1 MDGWRADWVGM
12 QSSSTEAFF
21 KEISLLTRQ
30 GSPWPTALLAVDP
43 APPSWS
49 SWLRQ
54 ATEERC
60 YCLESG
66 ALVSVFQKKPLPTAS
81 VPPPT
86 ATQALCLLTRQH
98 WPADGLQPRSS
109 CMPHDPSP
117 YPKVCQSL
125 SHLVH
130 QPLFLA
136 MRLWPSFSPFW
147 IFISFPPTHKVG
159 LHTASWSQSTGRTLT
174 FQCRDT
180 AVPSPAGPRA
190 P

>member
-1 MDGWRADWVGM
+1 MPGGLGLSPSCSLFSIRHSRYSVKICSIKEPMDGWRADWVGM

-109 CMPHDPSP
+109 CMPHEPSP

-136 MRLWPSFSPFW
+136 M
-147 IFISFPPTHKVG
+147 
-159 LHTASWSQSTGRTLT
+159 
-174 FQCRDT
+174 
-180 AVPSPAGPRA
+180 
-190 P
+190 